1 MRIPIPWARM
11 GLTHRIIFYVV
22 VVAAVPVAL
31 IAVIGFRA
39 GSQGIRSQTQAHLK
53 SVVLVNAQEVERW
66 YRPLEATARIL
77 VESANVKLNAAALLG
92 PENTGAGAVGA
103 AEADLVAY
111 LDGIARRQ
119 IGLQGIA
126 ILSPDLKAVVA
137 STTSSQAFNLQDVS
151 ASMKQGTAPNLYLE
165 RYAPRRQPANAI
177 VTAPVRHNGVVLAY
191 VALSAPPLPLFETFA
206 LDPGLGSEGKLY
218 LVDSSGYLLT
228 PLQQVATGSLDT
240 ARMSKVVGLA
250 GNQGASGIDYTDFL
264 GQEVVGAYQ
273 PLELLGWGGGGRN
286 SGSSRVWWY

>member
-53 SVVLVNAQEVERW
+53 SVVLVKAQEVERW

-177 VTAPVRHNGVVLAY
+177 VTAQYVTMAWCWHTWPSRPHLCLCLRHLLPTQDLAPKESYIWLIVLATFLLLCNKSLR
-191 VALSAPPLPLFETFA
+191 VAWTR
-206 LDPGLGSEGKLY
+206 PGCQKWS
-218 LVDSSGYLLT
+218 V
-228 PLQQVATGSLDT
+228 
-240 ARMSKVVGLA
+240 
-250 GNQGASGIDYTDFL
+250 
-264 GQEVVGAYQ
+264 
-273 PLELLGWGGGGRN
+273 
-286 SGSSRVWWY
+286 